1 MFDFIPYLISANYTQ
16 HRRKFQPNHA
26 FEKRITKSYE
36 LVYFLDDSNCKM
48 ILDNKEYKI
57 VGDTIVFR
65 KPDQHNQSFM
75 PYESILLC
83 FTFQPLKKE
92 SNDDNG
98 KLDQQGIIM
107 DRIITAPFVDNIKTI
122 YNKPNQGN
130 YRRIFE
136 DIYKESLLNRQYS
149 SYYFSSKL
157 MEILY
162 GLYHE
167 NNSNLY
173 TNDEQVTD
181 EDLLVILSYIHSNL
195 NNCFTVKIMSKE
207 LSISERSIYKL
218 FKEHLGTTP
227 VQYINECK
235 LNYSKRLL
243 LNSNISV
250 HKIAIMSGYD
260 NSTYYI
266 TLFKKRYGIT
276 PLQYRHKRVE
286 I

>member
-1 MFDFIPYLISANYTQ
+1 MLDFIPYLISVNYTQ

-48 ILDNKEYKI
+48 VLDNQEYKI

-65 KPDQHNQSFM
+65 KPNQHNQSFM

-83 FTFQPLKKE
+83 FSLEPLKRE
-92 SNDDNG
+92 NNDYNSEMN
-98 KLDQQGIIM
+98 QQGIIM
-107 DRIITAPFVDNIKTI
+107 DRIINNLFVNNIKTI
-122 YNKPNQGN
+122 YHKSNQAN
-130 YRRIFE
+130 YRKIFE

-167 NNSNLY
+167 NNSSLY
-173 TNDEQVTD
+173 TNHEQVTD

-195 NNCFTVKIMSKE
+195 NKYFTIQRMGKD
-207 LSISERSIYKL
+207 LAISERSIYKL
-218 FKEHLGTTP
+218 FKEHLKTTP

-235 LNYSKRLL
+235 LNYSKKLL
-243 LNSNISV
+243 LNSNVSV
-250 HKIAIMSGYD
+250 HKIARMSGYD

-266 TLFKKRYGIT
+266 TLFKKRYGMT
-276 PLQYRHKRVE
+276 PLQYRNQAVKT
-286 I
+286 

>member
-16 HRRKFQPNHA
+16 HKRKYQPNHA

-36 LVYFLDDSNCKM
+36 LVYFLDDSDCKM
-48 ILDNKEYKI
+48 ILDNQEYKI

-65 KPDQHNQSFM
+65 EPNQHNQSFM

-83 FTFQPLKKE
+83 FSFEPLK
-92 SNDDNG
+92 NDNKGEISQQNISMG
-98 KLDQQGIIM
+98 KIIKN
-107 DRIITAPFVDNIKTI
+107 PFVNNIKTI
-122 YNKPNQGN
+122 YHKSNQAN
-130 YRRIFE
+130 YRKIFE

-149 SYYFSSKL
+149 SYYFSAKL

-167 NNSNLY
+167 NKSSNLY
-173 TNDEQVTD
+173 TNDENVTD
-181 EDLLVILSYIHSNL
+181 EDLLAILSYIHSNL
-195 NNCFTVKIMSKE
+195 NKYFTIQRMGKD
-207 LSISERSIYKL
+207 LAISERSIYKL
-218 FKEHLGTTP
+218 FKEHLKTTP

-235 LNYSKRLL
+235 LNYSKKLL

-266 TLFKKRYGIT
+266 TLFKKRYGMT
-276 PLQYRHKRVE
+276 PLQYRNQAVE
-286 I
+286 T

>member
-16 HRRKFQPNHA
+16 HRRRFQPNHV
-26 FEKRITKSYE
+26 FEERITKSYE

-65 KPDQHNQSFM
+65 KPNQHNQSFM

-83 FTFQPLKKE
+83 FSLETLKKE
-92 SNDDNG
+92 NNDYNSEMN
-98 KLDQQGIIM
+98 QQGITM
-107 DRIITAPFVDNIKTI
+107 DRNINNSFIDNIKTT
-122 YNKPNQGN
+122 YNKLDQGN

-162 GLYHE
+162 RLYHE
-167 NNSNLY
+167 NNSSLY

-218 FKEHLGTTP
+218 FKEQLETTP

-235 LNYSKRLL
+235 LNYSKKLL

-286 I
+286 T